1 MFLNALSND
10 NKNTSKS
17 TNSSMET
24 IIGSGTE
31 INGDINF
38 NGTGVLRIDGRVTGK
53 ITAEQ
58 SKIIVGEEAFIDAEI
73 VTQNIVINGE
83 VQGNIKVTQ
92 TMELLPTA
100 RLIGDV
106 RVKGLK
112 ISEGAIFKGTCDM
125 LGFKEESANASF
137 TSQLNTSESD
147 KTSNNQTKEES
158 EKKDSKKL
166 F

>member
-106 RVKGLK
+106 KVKGLK
-112 ISEGAIFKGTCDM
+112 ISEGAVFKGTCDM
-125 LGFKEESANASF
+125 LGFKEES
-137 TSQLNTSESD
+137 TSKYSSSLSDNSVKKEDNTS
-147 KTSNNQTKEES
+147 
-158 EKKDSKKL
+158 KDNKDNKGEKKL

>member
-10 NKNTSKS
+10 NKNTSRS

-106 RVKGLK
+106 KVKGLDFRRCRFQRYLRY
-112 ISEGAIFKGTCDM
+112 AW
-125 LGFKEESANASF
+125 L
-137 TSQLNTSESD
+137 
-147 KTSNNQTKEES
+147 
-158 EKKDSKKL
+158 
-166 F
+166 

>member
-10 NKNTSKS
+10 NKNTSRS

-106 RVKGLK
+106 KVKGLK
-112 ISEGAIFKGTCDM
+112 ISEGAVFKGTCDM
-125 LGFKEESANASF
+125 LGFKEES
-137 TSQLNTSESD
+137 TSKYSSSSSDNSVKKEDNTS
-147 KTSNNQTKEES
+147 
-158 EKKDSKKL
+158 KDNKDNKGEKKL

>member
-1 MFLNALSND
+1 MFLNALSNE

-125 LGFKEESANASF
+125 LGLSEDSTSSF
-137 TSQLNTSESD
+137 TTTVNKSENETND
-147 KTSNNQTKEES
+147 DNKNQNDSN
-158 EKKDSKKL
+158 KKDSKKL

>member
-1 MFLNALSND
+1 VFLNSLSGD
-10 NKNTSKS
+10 SKNQQKASS
-17 TNSSMET
+17 SNSMET

-38 NGTGVLRIDGRVTGK
+38 NGTGVLRIDGKVTGK

-83 VQGNIKVTQ
+83 VKGTIKVTQ

-106 RVKGLK
+106 KVKGLK
-112 ISEGAIFKGTCDM
+112 ISEGAVFKGTCDM
-125 LGFKEESANASF
+125 LGLSEDKPKTAYSYQKFETKSKDDTSKDNKE
-137 TSQLNTSESD
+137 D
-147 KTSNNQTKEES
+147 
-158 EKKDSKKL
+158 KKD
-166 F
+166 